1 MNRGIGIC
9 GGVGMTARKA
19 QELRDT
25 LCAAGAAI
33 TPWGCLFE
41 PLYPLIAGV
50 MAAFSG
56 SIPHTLSNKCP
67 HCGKQSGI
75 DEGEFSSS
83 AESAS
88 TDKYPGS
95 PWLLPACSWVEPA
108 GVASGVKRA
117 GQTKAVCPA
126 VFFEGARPLAAL
138 CFSILPSG

>member
-1 MNRGIGIC
+1 
-9 GGVGMTARKA
+9 MTARKA

-50 MAAFSG
+50 IAAFSG

-75 DEGEFSSS
+75 DAGEFSSS

-95 PWLLPACSWVEPA
+95 PWLLPACSGVEPA
-108 GVASGVKRA
+108 GGGHRGSKEQDRPKRSVLPCSLKERA
-117 GQTKAVCPA
+117 PWPLF
-126 VFFEGARPLAAL
+126 VFLF
-138 CFSILPSG
+138 